1 MTTRLLLSN
10 IASYGLQVFM
20 LVAAAATLARVFRL
34 EEPRA
39 MLTYW
44 RTLLLVCLVLPFG
57 QPWHTAL
64 PATVATATLVTTDGG
79 LPSAE
84 AAMPSAPA
92 VVTWP
97 IADLVLM
104 GLAIGFAMRLLWL
117 AIGACGLRR
126 LWRDA
131 SPLDP
136 LPESV
141 RRAQEHVVTRARMF
155 VSHRVS
161 GPITFGLLRPVV
173 VFPSGVSHMPAHVQE
188 AITYHELLHVRRRDW
203 LAEILEEAVRSVLW
217 FHPAIWWLIGRV
229 RLTRE
234 QVVDQEVI
242 RLTDSKERY
251 VDALL
256 AIAVA
261 GSRVAFTPAS
271 PFLRRHLLKKR
282 VARILQE
289 NTMTTRRLI
298 ASLTACTAAVGLAAT
313 FAVRSFPL
321 EAQSIFKAEGGA
333 PIQLVKGGEHLQ
345 HGELPEYPHRAIEQ
359 KVEGDV
365 VVEMTLDD
373 RGEVSDAR
381 VLSGPDELRKATLE
395 AVLQWH
401 YSPAAMRSAVTQATL
416 RFQAPTDLKTAEA
429 LELVDVTEKHSF
441 VPTPHI
447 KARLLEIEKALEDP
461 STTEAQREELRAKQ
475 HEMRLM
481 IEKITAEHEEP
492 VDVELKTAPGDRAFN
507 HGYAFRGTVTFLK
520 DEAPPLDGQAR
531 LVHVRTERVSEAT
544 AQELLAQAGIA
555 IGAVINEDTAKQ
567 IRQIA
572 TAMDEHFR
580 VEFQKENGGIV
591 LTILTR

>member
-10 IASYGLQVFM
+10 IASYGLQVLV

-34 EEPRA
+34 EDPRA

-64 PATVATATLVTTDGG
+64 PAAVATATMVTTATGF
-79 LPSAE
+79 PSAE
-84 AAMPSAPA
+84 VVVPPAPA
-92 VVTWP
+92 AATWP
-97 IADLVLM
+97 VTDLVM
-104 GLAIGFAMRLLWL
+104 IGLAIGFALRLLWL

-141 RRAQEHVVTRARMF
+141 RHAQERVVTRARMY

-161 GPITFGLLRPVV
+161 GPMTFGLLRPVV
-173 VFPSGVSHMPAHVQE
+173 VFPEGVSHMPAHVQE

-217 FHPAIWWLIGRV
+217 FHPAIWWLIGHI

-242 RLTDSKERY
+242 RLTDSRERY

-261 GSRVAFTPAS
+261 GSRTAFTPAS

-298 ASLTACTAAVGLAAT
+298 ASLTTCTAALGLAAT

-321 EAQSIFKAEGGA
+321 EAQGIPKADGGG

-381 VLSGPDELRKATLE
+381 VLSGPDELRKAALE
-395 AVLQWH
+395 AILQWH
-401 YSPAAMRSAVTQATL
+401 YSPAVLRSTVTQATL
-416 RFQAPTDLKTAEA
+416 RFRVPADLKTAEA
-429 LELVDVTEKHSF
+429 IEVVETHTMAPS
-441 VPTPHI
+441 PHI
-447 KARLLEIEKALEDP
+447 KAMLMEIDKALDDP
-461 STTEAQREELRAKQ
+461 TTTEAQRVELKAKQ
-475 HEMRLM
+475 HEMRVM
-481 IEKITAEHEEP
+481 IEKIEAEREEP
-492 VDVELKTAPGDRAFN
+492 LDVELKMAPEDRAFK
-507 HGYAFRGTVTFLK
+507 HGDALVGVATLIRSEKPVF
-520 DEAPPLDGQAR
+520 EGQPR
-531 LVHVRTERVSEAT
+531 LVDVRTERVSEAT
-544 AQELLAQAGIA
+544 AKELLAQAGVA
-555 IGAVINEDTAKQ
+555 IGDGISEDTAKQ

-572 TAMDEHFR
+572 IAMDEHFR
-580 VEFQKENGGIV
+580 VEFQKEKGGIV
-591 LTILTR
+591 MTILTR